1 MARRWRHIFAN
12 VDGSRRSIFFA
23 GAFQILTFTEIILG
37 KVVAIHIAE
46 KAQQPLKEISPA
58 TLVADKG
65 IEGDRYFGRKP
76 KLNVTLVQEEF
87 LEQAAEEIGAAYRPG
102 MSRRNITVRG
112 VALNDLIGKRFQI
125 GAVEL
130 EGLSFCEPCR
140 NMEKSIGAGAIAALS
155 GRCGIRARVVRG
167 GQIQQGDEITFS

>member
-1 MARRWRHIFAN
+1 M
-12 VDGSRRSIFFA
+12 
-23 GAFQILTFTEIILG
+23 G

-46 KAQQPLKEISPA
+46 KARQAMHEIPVA

-87 LEQAAEEIGAAYRPG
+87 LAEAAEELGVSNRPG

-112 VALNDLIGKRFQI
+112 VSLNDLIGKRFCI
-125 GAVEL
+125 GATEL
-130 EGLSFCEPCR
+130 EGVSLCEPCR
-140 NMEKSIGAGAIAALS
+140 NMEKHIGSGAIAALS

-167 GQIQQGDEITFS
+167 GIIRAGDEINLAY

>member
-1 MARRWRHIFAN
+1 M
-12 VDGSRRSIFFA
+12 S
-23 GAFQILTFTEIILG
+23 

-46 KAQQPLKEISPA
+46 KARQAMQEVPVA

-87 LEQAAEEIGAAYRPG
+87 LEEAADELGVSNRPG
-102 MSRRNITVRG
+102 MSRRNITVCG
-112 VALNDLIGKRFQI
+112 VPLNDLIGKRFRI
-125 GAVEL
+125 GAAEL
-130 EGLSFCEPCR
+130 EGMSLCEPCQ
-140 NMEKSIGAGAIAALS
+140 NMEKSIGSGAIAALS

-167 GQIQQGDEITFS
+167 GIIRSGDEINLHES

>member
-1 MARRWRHIFAN
+1 M
-12 VDGSRRSIFFA
+12 
-23 GAFQILTFTEIILG
+23 G

-46 KAQQPLKEISPA
+46 KARQAMQEIPVA

-65 IEGDRYFGRKP
+65 IEGDRYFGKKP
-76 KLNVTLVQEEF
+76 KLNITLVQEEF
-87 LEQAAEEIGAAYRPG
+87 LEEAADELGVSNRPG

-112 VALNDLIGKRFQI
+112 VGLNDLIGKRFGI
-125 GAVEL
+125 GAAEL
-130 EGLSFCEPCR
+130 EGVSLCEPCR

-167 GQIQQGDEITFS
+167 GIIRAGDEIKIESS

>member
-1 MARRWRHIFAN
+1 MTDFN
-12 VDGSRRSIFFA
+12 
-23 GAFQILTFTEIILG
+23 FTEAVLG
-37 KVVAIHIAE
+37 KIVAIHIAA
-46 KAQQPLKEISPA
+46 KAGQPLQEISAA
-58 TLVADKG
+58 TLVTDKG

-87 LEQAAEEIGAAYRPG
+87 LEEAADEIGVSNRPG

-112 VALNDLIGKRFQI
+112 VASNDLIGKRFQI

-130 EGLSFCEPCR
+130 EGVSLCEPCR

-167 GQIQQGDEITFS
+167 GVIQKGDEVKCIL